1 MRRGVGHRS
10 SRSRS
15 VSTPIIFECMF
26 EDWINPPG
34 VEILCREDR
43 PVEVFG
49 TGLWCRP
56 GSSSLS
62 RAPGD
67 VRAHG
72 LKIGAFHPG
81 RQVAW
86 VRLSSGG
93 WLAVVDVELSTV
105 DGSNAV
111 DTVLWLQPH
120 QLRLPK

>member
-1 MRRGVGHRS
+1 
-10 SRSRS
+10 
-15 VSTPIIFECMF
+15 MF
-26 EDWINPPG
+26 EGWFDPPG
-34 VEILCREDR
+34 IEILRRTDR

-56 GSSSLS
+56 GRSSLS

-81 RQVAW
+81 QQLGW

-93 WLAVVDVELSTV
+93 WLAVVQVELSTA
-105 DGSNAV
+105 DGGNTV
-111 DTVLWLQPH
+111 DTVLWLQAH
-120 QLRLPK
+120 QLRLSK